1 MMSQAATHHPAAAEE
16 ARRVRPFRPR
26 NWPFAVPA
34 VLVALVVLLPFLWLA
49 VLSFFENGALSLVH
63 YQRMLE
69 NPSYASILS
78 DTILLSLLVTGI
90 VILLGI
96 PTTYFIVRQPPLMA
110 TVMLACVAIPF
121 WTSLLVRTYAWMV
134 LLQRKGLINT
144 WLIDLGL
151 IERPLRMANSFS
163 GTTIGMVHIMLP
175 FFIFP
180 LYSAM
185 RQIDP
190 DMVKAARSL
199 GASSTR
205 AFWDVFLPLSTPGIM
220 AGALLSFVLCLG
232 FYVTPQLLG
241 GGNVTTISMKIQQNV
256 TMYSEWGASSA
267 LGVVL
272 LVLVLACFLVS
283 QWMVPRRLRS

>member
-1 MMSQAATHHPAAAEE
+1 MGTVAARPAALAE
-16 ARRVRPFRPR
+16 ARQVQPLKPR
-26 NWPFAVPA
+26 YWPFALPA
-34 VLVALVVLLPFLWLA
+34 VLVTLVVLLPFLWLA
-49 VLSFFENGALSLVH
+49 ILSFFEAGAFSLVH
-63 YQRMLE
+63 YERMLE
-69 NPSYASILS
+69 NASYASILS
-78 DTILLSLLVTGI
+78 DTLLLSLLVTGI
-90 VILLGI
+90 VVALGI
-96 PTTYFIVRQPPLMA
+96 PTTYVIVRQPPMVA
-110 TVMLACVAIPF
+110 TIMLACVAIPF

-144 WLIDLGL
+144 WLLELGVID
-151 IERPLRMANSFS
+151 RPLRMANSFS

-199 GASSTR
+199 GASSAR
-205 AFWDVFLPLSTPGIM
+205 AFWGIFLPLAMPGIM

-272 LVLVLACFLVS
+272 LVLVLACFLAT